1 MIISFT
7 FHLLFVSLQVFLVH
21 CNLQFYKWLKDTW
34 QVLKFV
40 YRKRQQRNKR
50 KIVFV
55 PAILVDVA
63 LIGSFVQIT
72 RIGSQGMSL
81 LLSVA
86 ETKKTC
92 FVRTGTS
99 KILHL
104 CCTRFQNL
112 IFNLMLFLKK
122 KRVAFKKKK
131 MSCKIKLRK
140 RLQYQ

>member
-1 MIISFT
+1 M
-7 FHLLFVSLQVFLVH
+7 
-21 CNLQFYKWLKDTW
+21 
-34 QVLKFV
+34 
-40 YRKRQQRNKR
+40 
-50 KIVFV
+50 FV
-55 PAILVDVA
+55 PAILVVVA

-72 RIGSQGMSL
+72 KIGSQGMSL

-99 KILHL
+99 KILYL

-131 MSCKIKLRK
+131 K
-140 RLQYQ
+140 